1 MDKKEGGK
9 SLGQEGE
16 NRPSTFADIIYVNRS
31 YLRLSI
37 GKKSRSRSTIKGKTE
52 NKLIDSQAGQR
63 RFTAPF

>member
-31 YLRLSI
+31 YLRLLI
-37 GKKSRSRSTIKGKTE
+37 REKSRSRPLLKGKTE
-52 NKLIDSQAGQR
+52 NKWVDSQAGQR